1 MSNKSLNENFDSPLN
16 LTEIVSIFWNAK
28 IKIIFAAFMFGVI
41 SVAYSVSLQ
50 NTYTSSSLIKLTE
63 SENNAISSMSSQF
76 GSLASIAGVNLPSGG
91 ENKTQFV
98 METMQSRDF
107 LKHLLSFDLVSE
119 SLIAVKDFD
128 QNSKEL
134 IFNEEIYDSGKSEWK
149 PREDSKNL
157 IPSYLEIFEK
167 AYRPNLKVS
176 HDLRSGFITVSF
188 EHVSPIYAKDFLD
201 LIVKEINNIT
211 KKNDLEKASK
221 SIAYL
226 ENQLLITKEKD
237 IRMLITSLIATQLN
251 TKMMANISDNYL
263 VESISKPFVPE
274 EKSGPFRAIICILI
288 TALGTMFTCLII
300 LLKHIFLNSN
310 RLYPTS

>member
-1 MSNKSLNENFDSPLN
+1 MSNNKSLNENFDSPLN

-28 IKIIFAAFMFGVI
+28 IKIIFAAFMFGVMSI
-41 SVAYSVSLQ
+41 AYSLSLQ

-63 SENNAISSMSSQF
+63 SENNAISSISSQF
-76 GSLASIAGVNLPSGG
+76 SGLASLAGVNVPSQGQ
-91 ENKTQFV
+91 NRTQYV

-119 SLIAVKDFD
+119 SLIAVKGFD

-167 AYRPNLKVS
+167 VYRPNFKVS
-176 HDLRSGFITVSF
+176 HDIRSGFITISF

-221 SIAYL
+221 SLAYL

-263 VESISKPFVPE
+263 VESISKPFIPE

-288 TALGTMFTCLII
+288 TVLGTMFTCLII

-310 RLYPTS
+310 RLYPT